1 MRGRTH
7 VGVGSFLLG
16 LSTAVVG
23 VLLLPGCGGSGGTAA
38 SGGSPPSLAS
48 HDAIR
53 APKATE
59 LRRGMSVR
67 VRRAIV
73 RSVGWQVSC
82 TANGRRVNAEAIRGQ
97 RTGSGE
103 VAGFKGG
110 TPSIWVNHNRDGSIV
125 VSCR

>member
-1 MRGRTH
+1 MRSRSH
-7 VGVGSFLLG
+7 VGVGSLMLG

-23 VLLLPGCGGSGGTAA
+23 VLLLPGCGGSGGMTA
-38 SGGSPPSLAS
+38 SGVSRPSLAS

-53 APKATE
+53 APKSTE

-73 RSVGWQVSC
+73 RSAGWQVAC
-82 TANGRRVNAEAIRGQ
+82 TANGRRVTAEAIRGQ

-110 TPSIWVNHNRDGSIV
+110 TPSIWIKHNRDGSIV

>member
-1 MRGRTH
+1 MCGRAH
-7 VGVGSFLLG
+7 VGVRSLLLG
-16 LSTAVVG
+16 LTTAVVG
-23 VLLLPGCGGSGGTAA
+23 VLLLPGCGGSGSMSA
-38 SGGSPPSLAS
+38 SSTSQPALLG

-59 LRRGMSVR
+59 LRRGMSVH
-67 VRRAIV
+67 VRRAKV

-82 TANGRRVNAEAIRGQ
+82 TANGRRVNAEAVRGQ

-110 TPSIWVNHNRDGSIV
+110 TPSIWVKHNRDGSID

>member
-7 VGVGSFLLG
+7 VGLGSLLLG

-23 VLLLPGCGGSGGTAA
+23 VLLLPGCGGSGGMAA
-38 SGGSPPSLAS
+38 SGVAQPSLPH
-48 HDAIR
+48 HDALR
-53 APKATE
+53 APKAAE
-59 LRRGMSVR
+59 LRRGMTVH

-73 RSVGWQVSC
+73 RSVGWQVAC

-110 TPSIWVNHNRDGSIV
+110 TPSIWIKHNPDGSID